1 MESVP
6 LAAGFMRRQMRGH
19 RGGLSMA
26 QFRTLVRVDREPQT
40 SLSAVAEH
48 LGSTLPT
55 VSRIVTGL
63 VDKGL
68 VTRRGDRNGDRR
80 RMSLTLTVRGI
91 AVLSRARR
99 ETQWQ
104 MEQVLGELSQRKR
117 DDLLSAMG
125 ILKDVF
131 GPLVS
136 RTP

>member
-1 MESVP
+1 MDSVP

-19 RGGLSMA
+19 RGGLSMS
-26 QFRTLVRVDREPQT
+26 QFRTLLRVDREPQT

-68 VTRRGDRNGDRR
+68 VVRRGDQNGDRR
-80 RMSLTLTVRGI
+80 RMSLTLTARGR
-91 AVLSRARR
+91 AVLIRARR
-99 ETQWQ
+99 GTQKQ
-104 MEQVLGELSQRKR
+104 MEQVLGELSPRKR
-117 DDLLSAMG
+117 DDLLQAMG
-125 ILKDVF
+125 ILSEVF

-136 RTP
+136 RS

>member
-19 RGGLSMA
+19 RGGLSMS
-26 QFRTLVRVDREPQT
+26 QFRTLLRVDREPLT

-68 VTRRGDRNGDRR
+68 VVRRGDQNGDRR
-80 RMSLTLTVRGI
+80 RMSLTLTAQGR
-91 AVLSRARR
+91 AVLARARR
-99 ETQWQ
+99 GTQRQ
-104 MEQVLGELSQRKR
+104 MEQVLGELSPQRRK
-117 DDLLSAMG
+117 DLLEAMS
-125 ILKDVF
+125 ILRDVF

-136 RTP
+136 RN